1 MLATFAADPTAFLS
15 TVSEREP
22 LPLGWWEDR
31 LTGRDGEASLVVGAW
46 HEGTLIG
53 VVGALPG
60 DRERTR
66 HKATI
71 FGMAVDAEH
80 RGLGIG
86 RLVMKRLLD
95 ELART
100 SAVRVVNLTVTQGN
114 EAATQLYR
122 SLGFEVYGT
131 EPMAMR
137 VGTRDIA
144 KVHLWKRLAH

>member
-1 MLATFAADPTAFLS
+1 
-15 TVSEREP
+15 
-22 LPLGWWEDR
+22 
-31 LTGRDGEASLVVGAW
+31 
-46 HEGTLIG
+46 
-53 VVGALPG
+53 
-60 DRERTR
+60 
-66 HKATI
+66 
-71 FGMAVDAEH
+71 
-80 RGLGIG
+80 
-86 RLVMKRLLD
+86 MKRLLD